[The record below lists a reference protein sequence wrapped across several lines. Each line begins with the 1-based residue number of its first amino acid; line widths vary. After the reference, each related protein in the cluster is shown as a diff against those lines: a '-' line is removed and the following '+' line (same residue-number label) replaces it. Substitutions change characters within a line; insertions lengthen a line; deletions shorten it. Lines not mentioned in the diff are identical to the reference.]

1 MASTFRK
8 VEKTSKVNEGG
19 RGMNLLSF
27 GEGLLVG
34 TLVFWTPIVVMDFFK
49 KPDVNMWTL
58 IICLLEVLA
67 SVIGMAIM
75 VYSAWKLWH

>member
-1 MASTFRK
+1 
-8 VEKTSKVNEGG
+8 
-19 RGMNLLSF
+19 MNLLSF

-34 TLVFWTPIVVMDFFK
+34 TLVFWTPIVGMGFFK
-49 KPDVNMWTL
+49 KPDINMWTL

-75 VYSAWKLWH
+75 VYSAWKSRH